1 MTFEETLRAI
11 VREELKN
18 VLRTDLLPQLGDG
31 RCANSEEDRYLS
43 LQKAGEFIDIH
54 PDTIRK
60 WIKEGRLHSY
70 RAGRELRVLRSE
82 LCRFLEAADSVEQRG
97 TAEEE
102 AATILGRGAW
112 DNAWAE
118 ST

>member
-11 VREELKN
+11 VPEELKD
-18 VLRTDLLPQLGDG
+18 VLRTDLLSQLVGDR
-31 RCANSEEDRYLS
+31 RCAEEDRYLS
-43 LQKAGEFIDIH
+43 LQGAGEFIDIH

-82 LCRFLEAADSVEQRG
+82 LCRFLEAGDSTVEQRG

-102 AATILGRGAW
+102 AATILGRRRVG
-112 DNAWAE
+112 
-118 ST
+118 